1 MSNGFINAAAQSE
14 APDEHRI
21 LGVAVA
27 QVTDNRDP
35 SGQGMV
41 KIHLPGMPQI
51 EPWARVAAPMAGP
64 DRGTYFIPQQ
74 EDEVLVV
81 FNRGDVR
88 EPYIIGSLWNGQDR
102 PPATEEEDP
111 VNKRLIRTPQGH
123 EILFDDDAE
132 SITITSSSDHKITIE
147 PSKIELETAEGEAK
161 ITMDTDAKKI
171 TIEATESLELKAPQ
185 IKLEGEDINLQA
197 SNNTMIRGGSV
208 CDVRADIVK
217 IN

>member
-1 MSNGFINAAAQSE
+1 MSYGFINAAAQSE

-21 LGVAVA
+21 LGVVVA

-35 SGQGMV
+35 NHQGMV
-41 KIHLPGMPQI
+41 KIHLPWMPEI
-51 EPWARVAAPMAGP
+51 EPWARVSVPMAGP
-64 DRGTYFIPQQ
+64 DCGTYFIPQRD
-74 EDEVLVV
+74 DEVLVV

-102 PPATEEEDP
+102 PPATEDGDP

-123 EILFDDDAE
+123 EILFDDEAE

-147 PSKIELETAEGEAK
+147 PSKIELKTAEGEAK

-171 TIEATESLELKAPQ
+171 TIEAAETLELKAPQ

-197 SNNTMIRGGSV
+197 SNNVMIRGGSV